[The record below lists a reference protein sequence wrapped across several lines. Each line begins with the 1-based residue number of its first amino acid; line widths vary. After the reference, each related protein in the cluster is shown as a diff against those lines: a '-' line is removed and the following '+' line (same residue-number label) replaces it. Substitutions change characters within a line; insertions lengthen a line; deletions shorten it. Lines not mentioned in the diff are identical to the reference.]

1 MPSVSFSY
9 QPDSQATSLFHV
21 YRVPWIHARLE
32 AWNRNCL
39 KMASGR
45 NLKFDKV
52 LVIAGAIASINIVS
66 ILGTSFL
73 NLNEKT
79 KYKLILIQAL
89 LATQSIM
96 FFSARYLWIRLCS
109 PLYSHPSNVN
119 RVLFAF
125 LISVITSA
133 QGSIV
138 LGMIF
143 SGVEPHWIS
152 VVSYTCLGL
161 LIIWTTATVIFDV
174 STWILSVLN
183 VRFGSITSRAQY
195 TRSQIMAIFIVSNA
209 LAVLALYNGH
219 KYPVVKKVTIPLR
232 NLAPELNGFTIVHLP
247 DLHIGPTVGKTML
260 ERAVRTTNQLNA
272 DVIAVT
278 GDLVDATVYQLRQ
291 AVKPLLKLKARYGVY
306 FVTGTS
312 NIKCNSLK

>member
-1 MPSVSFSY
+1 M
-9 QPDSQATSLFHV
+9 AT
-21 YRVPWIHARLE
+21 
-32 AWNRNCL
+32 
-39 KMASGR
+39 GR
-45 NLKFDKV
+45 NSKFDKV

-79 KYKLILIQAL
+79 KYKLILIQGL

-96 FFSARYLWIRLCS
+96 FFSARYLWMRLCS
-109 PLYSHPSNVN
+109 PLQSHPSNVN

-125 LISVITSA
+125 LTTVITLA

-152 VVSYTCLGL
+152 LVSYTSLGL
-161 LIIWTTATVIFDV
+161 LIVWTTTTVIFDV
-174 STWILSVLN
+174 AMWILNVLN
-183 VRFGSITSRAQY
+183 MRSGSITSRTQY
-195 TRSQIMAIFIVSNA
+195 TRSQIMAIFVVSNA
-209 LAVLALYNGH
+209 LALLALYNGH
-219 KYPVVKKVTIPLR
+219 KDPVVKKVVIPLR
-232 NLAPELNGFTIVHLP
+232 NLPPELNGLTIVHLP
-247 DLHIGPTVGKTML
+247 DLHVGPTVGKAML

-291 AVKPLLKLKARYGVY
+291 TVKPLLKLKARYGVY
-306 FVTGTS
+306 FVTGTR
-312 NIKCNSLK
+312 NIKCNTVLCSLNLGHLFKLRVEEMAEVGLMQGRS